1 MEEAFT
7 QGVFIEQRGNRT
19 LFYTQN
25 LVPGKKVYD
34 EKLVREQGVEY
45 REWNI
50 RKSKL
55 AAALAKG
62 LKQLHI
68 NEGNIVVYLGC
79 ASGTTASHVSDI
91 VGKEGV
97 VFGVDFAPRVLRQFV
112 FLSEIRDNL
121 IPIHGDAHHPE
132 QYSWRSYP
140 CDVLIQDVAQ
150 KDQVSIFLKNLSL
163 LKKGGYG
170 LLVIKAR
177 SIDVAAS
184 PKKIFQDV
192 KRELEK
198 HITVEEFL
206 TLDPY
211 EMDHC
216 IFVCRK

>member
-1 MEEAFT
+1 MKET
-7 QGVFIEQRGNRT
+7 SSPGVFIEQRGNRT
-19 LFYTQN
+19 LFYTKN

-34 EKLVREQGVEY
+34 ERLVREQGVEY

-62 LKQLHI
+62 LKHLPLKT
-68 NEGNIVVYLGC
+68 GDTVLYLGC

-91 VGKEGV
+91 VNKEGI
-97 VFGVDFAPRVLRQFV
+97 VFGVDFAPRVLRDFV

-121 IPIHGDAHHPE
+121 IPIYGDAHHPE
-132 QYSWRSYP
+132 QYTWRIYP
-140 CDVLIQDVAQ
+140 SNVLIQDVAQ
-150 KDQVSIFLKNLSL
+150 KDQVNIFLKNLVCL
-163 LKKGGYG
+163 NKGGYAI
-170 LLVIKAR
+170 LVIKAR

-198 HITVEEFL
+198 HIVIEEFL

-211 EMDHC
+211 EIDHC
-216 IFVCRK
+216 LFVCRK